1 MSGTPTP
8 STPTSHVAHLQ
19 PLLAFLQQQPY
30 GTHRK
35 TWEVMLCQLVGVRKH
50 LASLHITLPPP
61 LPSPSPACF
70 TTAQAET
77 PWSQHPPS
85 ENLLYKTVYCSYSS
99 GDSEEC
105 VDEAL

>member
-35 TWEVMLCQLVGVRKH
+35 TWEVTLCQPERFRID

-61 LPSPSPACF
+61 SPPLPCLLQHRYGTGRNTLESTTPSV
-70 TTAQAET
+70 
-77 PWSQHPPS
+77 
-85 ENLLYKTVYCSYSS
+85 NLLYKAVYCSYSRWFQ
-99 GDSEEC
+99 
-105 VDEAL
+105 

>member
-35 TWEVMLCQLVGVRKH
+35 TWEVRSCH
-50 LASLHITLPPP
+50 LLP
-61 LPSPSPACF
+61 
-70 TTAQAET
+70 
-77 PWSQHPPS
+77 
-85 ENLLYKTVYCSYSS
+85 
-99 GDSEEC
+99 
-105 VDEAL
+105 